1 MDKSLKLKMISFFA
15 KKARGMM
22 ARFIIQNKIIDTKGI
37 LEFDSGGYVYDP
49 SLSTPLDP
57 VFTRPQA

>member
-1 MDKSLKLKMISFFA
+1 MISFFA